1 MSNFPC
7 AGETGVSSAYT
18 STHARIRALM
28 TTSDN
33 QRLEE
38 LYQFGPFRIDPARET
53 LLKEG
58 VAVPLTPKTFQILLV
73 LVRHGKEIVTKD
85 DLMKT
90 VWPDT
95 FVEEA
100 NLSRNIFM
108 LRKALGETAQD
119 HRYIVTVPGRGYRLA
134 ENVHLVPGQEFAIAA
149 ASQTRVQIEV
159 KETRPWKWIA
169 LTAVVLLIVAVALL
183 RLVSRRAVLG
193 AAVLGAKDTV
203 VLGDFANSTGD
214 PMFGE
219 TLRQGLAIQLRQS
232 PYLSLISDQ
241 RITHALRLMGHRA
254 DARLTPELAR
264 GVCERTGSTAILEG
278 SIAPLGSEYVL
289 TLQARSCR
297 TGEVLDQEQVQAA
310 KKEDVLSSLGQVAS
324 HFRNRVGESLAT
336 IQEHNTPLA
345 EATTPSLEA
354 LEAYSAG
361 WKLHTSNGAMAGFPL
376 LKRAVEIDPNF
387 ALAQATLARE
397 YADLDESDLSAE
409 SATRAWLARDHAG
422 DREKFYI
429 TATYE
434 GLATGNLEA
443 ARQNDE
449 AWAHTYPRDPVPH
462 SMLSGYPN
470 KAAGRYQQAI
480 VEARRSIELD
490 PDFAIGYYNLG
501 VNNVYLN
508 HLDEAENVLHRAAG
522 RGVEIDEFIML
533 EHDIAFL
540 KGDQATM
547 ERAAARAR
555 ERSGGDTWISNKEAY
570 ALAYSGQLQK
580 ARVSSRRAVDQAL
593 QEAQPERA
601 GLFEAG
607 ASLREA
613 FFDDTPQARLRA
625 MSALG
630 HSNNH
635 EIEFGAALAL
645 AITGDAGR
653 AQGFADELERRSPE
667 DTVVRFIYLPVLR
680 ARIALDQDNA
690 AKAIELLQSTGP
702 YELGASRGLF
712 GALYPAYMRGE
723 AYLAA
728 GRGAE
733 AAIEFQKILDHRGVV
748 GSDPIGALAHLQLGR
763 AFVLAGD
770 KAKAKAAYDSF
781 FTLWK
786 DADPGV
792 PILNRAHAE
801 YLALDSR

>member
-1 MSNFPC
+1 M
-7 AGETGVSSAYT
+7 TVSE
-18 STHARIRALM
+18 
-28 TTSDN
+28 N
-33 QRLEE
+33 QGIEE
-38 LYQFGPFRIDPARET
+38 LYEFGPFRVDPARET

-58 VAVPLTPKTFQILLV
+58 VSVPLTPKTFQILLV

-149 ASQTRVQIEV
+149 ASHTTVQIEV
-159 KETRPWKWIA
+159 KETQPWKWIA
-169 LTAVVLLIVAVALL
+169 LAAVILLIVAGGLW
-183 RLVSRRAVLG
+183 RLVLHHQ
-193 AAVLGAKDTV
+193 AVLGAKDTV
-203 VLGDFANSTGD
+203 VLADFANSTGD
-214 PMFGE
+214 PMFDE
-219 TLRQGLAIQLRQS
+219 MLRQGLAIQLRQS

-241 RITHALRLMGHRA
+241 RISHALHLMGHRA
-254 DARLTPELAR
+254 DGRLTPELAR
-264 GVCERTGSTAILEG
+264 GVCERTGSTALLEG
-278 SIAPLGSEYVL
+278 SIAPLGSQYVL

-310 KKEDVLSSLGQVAS
+310 RKEDVLSALGQIAS
-324 HFRNRVGESLAT
+324 RFRKRVGESLAT

-361 WKLHTSNGAMAGFPL
+361 WKLHTSTGAMAGFPL

-387 ALAQATLARE
+387 ALAQATLGRE
-397 YADLDESDLSAE
+397 YADLDEPDLSAE
-409 SATRAWLARDHAG
+409 SATKAWQARDHAS
-422 DREKFYI
+422 DREKFYV

-449 AWAHTYPRDPVPH
+449 AWAHTYPREPTPH

-470 KAAGRYQQAI
+470 RAAGRYQPAI
-480 VEARRSIELD
+480 VEARKAIELD
-490 PDFAIGYYNLG
+490 PDFAIAYYNLG
-501 VNNVYLN
+501 VNNVDLDR
-508 HLDEAENVLHRAAG
+508 LDEAENVLRRAAG
-522 RGVEIDEFIML
+522 RGLEIDEFIML

-540 KGDQATM
+540 KGDHAAMEQAVT
-547 ERAAARAR
+547 RAR
-555 ERSGGDTWISNKEAY
+555 ERSGGDTWISNKEAF
-570 ALAYSGQLQK
+570 ALAYTGQLQK
-580 ARVSSRRAVDQAL
+580 ARVSTQRAVDQAK
-593 QEAQPERA
+593 QEGQTERA
-601 GLFEAG
+601 ALWEAG

-613 FFDDTPQARLRA
+613 FFGDAPQARQRA
-625 MSALG
+625 MASLD
-630 HSNNH
+630 HSNNR
-635 EIEFGAALAL
+635 EVQFGAALAL
-645 AITGDAGR
+645 AISGDAGR
-653 AQGFADELERRSPE
+653 SQALADDLEKRFPE
-667 DTVVRFIYLPVLR
+667 DTVVRFGYLPVIR
-680 ARIALDQDNA
+680 ARIALNQGNPT
-690 AKAIELLQSTGP
+690 KAIELLQTAGP
-702 YELGASRGLF
+702 YELGASRLLF
-712 GALYPAYMRGE
+712 GALYPIYMRGE
-723 AYLAA
+723 ALLAA
-728 GRGAE
+728 HQGAE

-748 GSDPIGALAHLQLGR
+748 GSDPIGALAHLQLAR

-770 KAKAKAAYDSF
+770 KAKARSAYDDF
-781 FTLWK
+781 FALWK

-792 PILNRAHAE
+792 PILKRAHAE
-801 YLALDSR
+801 YRALG

>member
-1 MSNFPC
+1 MSTR
-7 AGETGVSSAYT
+7 E
-18 STHARIRALM
+18 
-28 TTSDN
+28 N
-33 QRLEE
+33 QSIEP
-38 LYQFGPFRIDPARET
+38 LYQFGPFKVDPARET

-134 ENVHLVPGQEFAIAA
+134 ESVHLVPGQEFAIAA
-149 ASQTRVQIEV
+149 ASHTRVQIDV
-159 KETRPWKWIA
+159 QETRPWQWIA
-169 LTAVVLLIVAVALL
+169 LAAVVLMMVAGGLWRLL
-183 RLVSRRAVLG
+183 SHRP
-193 AAVLGAKDTV
+193 AVLGAKDTV
-203 VLGDFANSTGD
+203 VLADFANKTGD
-214 PMFGE
+214 PVFDE

-241 RITHALRLMGHRA
+241 RVSHTLRLMGNRA
-254 DARLTPELAR
+254 DASLTPELAR

-278 SIAPLGSEYVL
+278 SIASLGSQYVL

-297 TGEVLDQEQVQAA
+297 TGEILDQEQVQAA
-310 KKEDVLSSLGQVAS
+310 KKEDILNALGQIANR
-324 HFRNRVGESLAT
+324 FRNRVGESLAT

-354 LEAYSAG
+354 LEAYSTG
-361 WKLHTSNGAMAGFPL
+361 WKLHTSHGAMAALPL

-409 SATRAWLARDHAG
+409 RATLAWRAREHAT

-429 TATYE
+429 LASYE
-434 GLATGNLEA
+434 GLATGNLEK

-449 AWAHTYPRDPVPH
+449 AWASTYPREPVPH
-462 SMLSGYPN
+462 SLLSGYPN
-470 KAAGRYQQAI
+470 KASGRYEQAI
-480 VEARRSIELD
+480 VEAKKAIELD
-490 PDFAIGYYNLG
+490 PDFAIAYYNLA
-501 VNNVYLN
+501 VNHVYLGR
-508 HLDEAENVLHRAAG
+508 LPEAENVLRRAAG
-522 RGVEIDEFIML
+522 RGIEIDEFLML
-533 EHDIAFL
+533 QHDIAFL
-540 KGDQATM
+540 KGDRPGM
-547 ERAAARAR
+547 ERVVARAR

-570 ALAYSGQLQK
+570 AFAYAGQLQK
-580 ARVSSRRAVDQAL
+580 ARALSQRAVDQAT
-593 QEAQPERA
+593 QEGQPERA
-601 GLFEAG
+601 GLWEAG

-613 FFDDTPQARLRA
+613 FFENESQATQKA
-625 MSALG
+625 TTALD
-630 HSNNH
+630 HSNNR
-635 EIEFGAALAL
+635 EVQFGAALAL
-645 AITGDAGR
+645 AMSGDVGR
-653 AQGFADELERRSPE
+653 PQALADDLEKRFPE
-667 DTVVRFIYLPVLR
+667 DTVVRFGYLPVIR
-680 ARIALDQDNA
+680 ARIALNQGNP
-690 AKAIELLQSTGP
+690 AKAIELLQTAGP
-702 YELGASRGLF
+702 YELGSRQLF
-712 GALYPAYMRGE
+712 GALYPIYLRGE
-723 AYLAA
+723 AHRTAHH
-728 GRGAE
+728 GAE
-733 AAIEFQKILDHRGVV
+733 AAIEFQRILDHRGVV

-770 KAKAKAAYDSF
+770 KAKARAAYDDF

-792 PILNRAHAE
+792 PILKRAHAE
-801 YLALDSR
+801 YLALD